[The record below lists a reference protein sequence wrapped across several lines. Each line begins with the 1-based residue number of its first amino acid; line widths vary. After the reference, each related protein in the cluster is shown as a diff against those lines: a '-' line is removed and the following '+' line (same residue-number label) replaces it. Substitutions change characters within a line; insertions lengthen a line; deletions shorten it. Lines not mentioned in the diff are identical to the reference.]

1 MMDTRRKICFYILVW
16 GDTRMAQDMGD
27 PGKEP
32 IQTDVTCI
40 TCIP

>member
-1 MMDTRRKICFYILVW
+1 MMSDARGTVCFDVFVW

-32 IQTDVTCI
+32 TQTDVTCI
-40 TCIP
+40 AP